1 MHGWHALTGTIF
13 IVMCVLFCTES
24 DAVQVDETGEKVRP
38 MQKRSILIL
47 REIPDETPIEVITV
61 LTLGER

>member
-1 MHGWHALTGTIF
+1 
-13 IVMCVLFCTES
+13 MCVLFCTES

-61 LTLGER
+61 FTLGDRESGTVLIVLKI